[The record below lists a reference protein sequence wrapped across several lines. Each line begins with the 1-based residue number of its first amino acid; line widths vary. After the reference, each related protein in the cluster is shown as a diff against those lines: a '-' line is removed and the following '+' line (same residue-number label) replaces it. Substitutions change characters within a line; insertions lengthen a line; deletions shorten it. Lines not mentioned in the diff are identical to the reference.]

1 MSSDGSNEF
10 SRCPAS
16 HKCTRLYLHLFATFI
31 SNWVAER
38 KSHVNPAHQL
48 LLAEH
53 SERCVLWLRRKSPKL
68 KKVRQLQWHQPAQQ
82 QSLKFI
88 VTFFPKLTHKCRTF
102 LQLVGI
108 YIYTCDG
115 NYILWI
121 CKFPKL
127 FSGLIHKTAD
137 AKTRL
142 SVASPQRPPS
152 EKPGIGAVTA
162 GPGDETKNKQTVLRV
177 DDDWDDVPD
186 WPKGWVVCLV
196 NNTIVNRRL
205 FWVFCFLPN
214 SSLKW
219 SLVECEI
226 AFSSCG
232 WLSQNVKSL
241 LLMAQKK
248 GLRGCVPLHV
258 SVMCRE
264 GWQQPLRIEEI
275 RQAAE
280 NHEPW
285 AVKARLCLHWTFAE
299 QTTVLQLQFTELV
312 HAMHMHTSF
321 SIESI
326 RGLLGRLQF
335 GPFTL
340 IEVSISDLQD
350 FQAMEQFQKLERCAH
365 NAGWLGKFVD
375 PF

>member
-1 MSSDGSNEF
+1 MEMIFCEF
-10 SRCPAS
+10 VNFQNSFLGWFIETAGPTKTKTPVQPSRA
-16 HKCTRLYLHLFATFI
+16 
-31 SNWVAER
+31 
-38 KSHVNPAHQL
+38 
-48 LLAEH
+48 
-53 SERCVLWLRRKSPKL
+53 PKG
-68 KKVRQLQWHQPAQQ
+68 
-82 QSLKFI
+82 F
-88 VTFFPKLTHKCRTF
+88 
-102 LQLVGI
+102 
-108 YIYTCDG
+108 
-115 NYILWI
+115 
-121 CKFPKL
+121 
-127 FSGLIHKTAD
+127 
-137 AKTRL
+137 
-142 SVASPQRPPS
+142 PS
-152 EKPGIGAVTA
+152 EKPGSWGRDGGSTIEMTSQM
-162 GPGDETKNKQTVLRV
+162 GPKRMS
-177 DDDWDDVPD
+177 
-186 WPKGWVVCLV
+186 CLV
-196 NNTIVNRRL
+196 WWTILLVNRRL

-312 HAMHMHTSF
+312 HAMHMHKSF
-321 SIESI
+321 SIA
-326 RGLLGRLQF
+326 F
-335 GPFTL
+335 
-340 IEVSISDLQD
+340 SDS
-350 FQAMEQFQKLERCAH
+350 
-365 NAGWLGKFVD
+365 GGY
-375 PF
+375 